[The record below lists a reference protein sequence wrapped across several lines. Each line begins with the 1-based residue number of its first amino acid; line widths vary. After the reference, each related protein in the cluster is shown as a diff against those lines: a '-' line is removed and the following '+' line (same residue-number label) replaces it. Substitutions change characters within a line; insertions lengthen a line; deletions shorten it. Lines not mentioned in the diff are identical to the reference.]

1 MTITVLL
8 FAGVKEIVGSSSV
21 DLQLDV
27 GANVADIQSEMGKK
41 FDGLSALM
49 TKCAFAIDDKYVDPE
64 TALVDGTTV
73 ACIPPVSGG

>member
-21 DLQLDV
+21 DLNLDI
-27 GANVADIQSEMGKK
+27 GANIADIQRELGKK
-41 FDGLSALM
+41 YDGLNALM
-49 TKCAFAIDDKYVDPE
+49 TKCAFAIDDKYVGPE
-64 TALVDGTTV
+64 TSLIDGATV